1 MIQALEETFEKTA
14 VFFLIRKDLH
24 RKVRRD
30 RISLTARG
38 YDVSV
43 GGDRVAFGRERT
55 GDNVPQIGR
64 IGRGLKGLLITV
76 QIE

>member
-1 MIQALEETFEKTA
+1 MIQALEKTFEKAA
-14 VFFLIRKDLH
+14 VLFFIRKDLH

-43 GGDRVAFGRERT
+43 GGDRVTFGRERT
-55 GDNVPQIGR
+55 GDDVPQIG
-64 IGRGLKGLLITV
+64 GVSRGLKGLLVTV
-76 QIE
+76 QIQ